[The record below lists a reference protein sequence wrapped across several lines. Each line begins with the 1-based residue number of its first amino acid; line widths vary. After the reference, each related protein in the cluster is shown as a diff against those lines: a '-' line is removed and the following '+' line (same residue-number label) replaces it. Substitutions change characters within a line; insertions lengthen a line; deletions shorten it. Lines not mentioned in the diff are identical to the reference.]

1 MAAHVE
7 YSNFSSGYAWAKCN
21 ECGWRGTKHIGA
33 GKLSNDQARKEA
45 AAHDVEHA
53 KEEALMERSSK
64 ARAEAL
70 ADPAEREAAAKWWV
84 AKNDVPSMT
93 GADSIAFVQEYRL
106 AGMGGLVEEFRHSQT
121 HEGDTCEHGLSAWL
135 CEGPMHYPADRPF

>member
-1 MAAHVE
+1 MAHVE
-7 YSNFSSGYAWAKCN
+7 YSNFSSGYAWAKCS

-45 AAHDVEHA
+45 AAHEAEH
-53 KEEALMERSSK
+53 E
-64 ARAEAL
+64 AEAQ
-70 ADPAEREAAAKWWV
+70 AEREAAAKWWV

-135 CEGPMHYPADRPF
+135 CEGPNHYPADHPF